1 MEDDVCV
8 ARFAFRQ
15 RLAAVRDI
23 ARPAGGSMHP
33 TEGGREDALLLAAIA
48 DGSEDALRAFYDRYS
63 GLVFT
68 VALRLMN
75 DREAASEV
83 VQDVFLRCW
92 ERAATFEPSRG
103 KPRGWPLTMA
113 RKPRHRCAAHPPRA
127 RRTSADIDDELQ
139 MQGIPEASEADHGDA
154 VAVRLS
160 VNDAM
165 TTLPPVQRQALELA
179 LLGQFTQREIA
190 ETLDVPLGTV
200 KTRIRDGMARLRIE
214 LLAGEG
220 MRRDCNE
227 HPIDDLAAYALDVLE
242 ADEHAAVA
250 RHIAQ
255 CTLCSAEVRDYTLV
269 AATAR
274 GGMALEPAPAGG
286 WNRSRRKGRCP
297 DRQPLPTGRAAQP
310 SRA

>member
-8 ARFAFRQ
+8 ARFA
-15 RLAAVRDI
+15 LAAPGRRASVP
-23 ARPAGGSMHP
+23 RPAGGSMHP

-103 KPRGWPLTMA
+103 KPRAWLLTIA
-113 RKPRHRCAAHPPRA
+113 RNRAIDVLRTRHGRDEHPR
-127 RRTSADIDDELQ
+127 DIDDELQ

-220 MRRDCNE
+220 MRRD
-227 HPIDDLAAYALDVLE
+227 
-242 ADEHAAVA
+242 
-250 RHIAQ
+250 
-255 CTLCSAEVRDYTLV
+255 
-269 AATAR
+269 
-274 GGMALEPAPAGG
+274 
-286 WNRSRRKGRCP
+286 
-297 DRQPLPTGRAAQP
+297 
-310 SRA
+310 